1 MWRVYKPYF
10 TDVYTKKGWEKCGRK
25 KNEIKRHLV
34 SHQNSLRHFQV
45 IVPDQIQNS
54 S

>member
-10 TDVYTKKGWEKCGRK
+10 TDVYTKKMGKNFGRK
-25 KNEIKRHLV
+25 KSIKRHLV
-34 SHQNSLRHFQV
+34 SHQNSHGHFQV